1 MLFVSLGL
9 PALAGA
15 LGLALYGIGATIAQ
29 HWPDFRDT
37 WGAIASITVRRWRK
51 LRGAL
56 AGRPRL
62 FASTEPDRWR
72 SVHRRADRRRVFA
85 PADPAPSTAHRSKR
99 A

>member
-1 MLFVSLGL
+1 MFFVSLGL
-9 PALAGA
+9 AVLAGA
-15 LGLALYGIGATIAQ
+15 LGLALYGIGATIGQ

-37 WGAIASITVRRWRK
+37 WCAIASITALRWRK

-72 SVHRRADRRRVFA
+72 SVHRRADRRRAFA
-85 PADPAPSTAHRSKR
+85 PADSVPSTADRSKR